1 MWPFEG
7 NRDCPCVWVPS
18 QMLVPITMG
27 GSERK
32 SMVSETQRA
41 NPLPIPASGAWFPG
55 DPVGHRQF
63 HTFAT
68 DRPFSL
74 EGGGSLTDVSIA
86 YETWGELNSDASNAI
101 LVCHAW
107 TGDSHVTSSGDKSL
121 TTSGWWENMV
131 GPGRPIDTNRFFVV
145 CSNVLGGCQGTT
157 GPASAHPDDAR
168 PYGLRFPVVTI
179 RDMVRA
185 QAQLADALGVE
196 RWHSVVG
203 GSMGGMQALEWAI
216 IMPER
221 VGSLVA
227 IATCA
232 AASAQQIAWTSIG
245 RRVLMNDPAFNR
257 GDYYDAEPDQG
268 PWMGLSMARMIAQV
282 TFRTDTRFSERFGR
296 RIPGEQSLADSLDLL
311 SEFSVERY
319 LDHHGDKLV
328 RRFDA
333 NSYLYIG
340 KAMDLHD
347 VGRGRGGVDHALGR
361 IKAPTLTVSIDSDI
375 LYPPYQQEIIANAV
389 SGNHGLNRHV
399 TIHSPEGHDGFLIE
413 VGPVGAAIR
422 EFVGSLAES
431 I

>member
-1 MWPFEG
+1 MVHQYRQNP
-7 NRDCPCVWVPS
+7 VPY
-18 QMLVPITMG
+18 
-27 GSERK
+27 
-32 SMVSETQRA
+32 
-41 NPLPIPASGAWFPG
+41 PASGAWFPG
-55 DPVGHRQF
+55 DPVGRRKF

-74 EGGGSLTDVSIA
+74 EGGGSLRDVTIA
-86 YETWGELNSDASNAI
+86 YETWGVLNRDASNAV

-107 TGDSHVTSSGDKSL
+107 TGDSHVSSAGEQAMLSP
-121 TTSGWWENMV
+121 GWWDGVV
-131 GPGRPIDTNRFFVV
+131 GPGLAIDTNRYFVV
-145 CSNVLGGCQGTT
+145 CSNVLGGCQGST

-185 QAQLADALGVE
+185 QAQLADHLGVR

-232 AASAQQIAWTSIG
+232 ESTAQQIAWTSIG
-245 RRVLMNDPAFNR
+245 RRVLVNDPAYNN
-257 GDYYDAEPDQG
+257 GDYYDAEPDGG
-268 PWMGLSMARMIAQV
+268 PWLGLSMARMIAQV
-282 TFRTDTRFSERFGR
+282 TFRTDTKFSDKFGR
-296 RIPGEQSLADSLDLL
+296 ETPGERGLIDESDLF
-311 SEFSVERY
+311 SMFSVESY

-347 VGRGRGGVDHALGR
+347 IGRGRGGVARALAR
-361 IKAPTLTVSIDSDI
+361 ITAPTLTLSIDSDI
-375 LYPPYQQEIIANAV
+375 LYPPYQQEAIQAQIVNGDPRNTHGSIV
-389 SGNHGLNRHV
+389 SV
-399 TIHSPEGHDGFLIE
+399 EGHDGFLIE
-413 VGPVGAAIR
+413 VAAVGANIR
-422 EFVGSLAES
+422 AFFETLDVTG
-431 I
+431 